1 MHKVVPIKKKINQRL
16 SNERDLPP
24 SKQSEFYNTIVDDYE
39 NFLSS
44 RIFFEELP
52 KEIDDG
58 THTKCHCI
66 VYQIINNSR

>member
-1 MHKVVPIKKKINQRL
+1 MHKVVPIQQKKNNRL
-16 SNERDLPP
+16 PNERDLPP

-52 KEIDDG
+52 KEI
-58 THTKCHCI
+58 TTAPIHKVPLYRLSNH
-66 VYQIINNSR
+66 QQF